1 MIAPNSFCILLNSS
15 SLLLKINKKEHYL
28 CFYKSSKFLMNSTAL
43 EMGLHCERTTMQLAA
58 KFPPNNLLEPTQ
70 RHYHVHNSK
79 KSQTRSNPATQSKN
93 PTTNQPLPKAE
104 KQFHLISLHSF
115 HFFLSYHS
123 SYLSIIYISSYLS
136 LDVGL
141 IGFE

>member
-1 MIAPNSFCILLNSS
+1 MFSSILFLF
-15 SLLLKINKKEHYL
+15 KKETTPL
-28 CFYKSSKFLMNSTAL
+28 S
-43 EMGLHCERTTMQLAA
+43 MGTVPRPTKWLKKNPGTSQN
-58 KFPPNNLLEPTQ
+58 PPNNLLEPTQ

-79 KSQTRSNPATQSKN
+79 RSQTRSNPATQSKN